1 MFKERHKN
9 FLQRTGRLT
18 IFYIQYF
25 ISVHIYKKETTFKIQ
40 TQRENPQT
48 PLAAAAIQALIQ
60 PLTTM
65 QVIAVK
71 A

>member
-9 FLQRTGRLT
+9 FLQRTGRLP
-18 IFYIQYF
+18 IFWIQYF

-48 PLAAAAIQALIQ
+48 PQAVAAIQALIQ